1 MNTQE
6 FINKLQA
13 RLRSIPAQEAKE
25 RISFYLEMIDD
36 RIEEGLSEEEAVAG
50 VGSIEEISE
59 QILSEYTKSGKAG
72 KMGEEKK
79 FSGFEWAIIIIGS
92 PIWLP
97 LLIAAGV
104 IVAAVYIVIWAVMLA
119 IWAVESPFFIFS
131 YISKYLLIFCK
142 KATKY
147 AALFTKKSFN
157 CYINLLRKGGKQ
169 I

>member
-1 MNTQE
+1 MNTQQ
-6 FINKLQA
+6 FIEKLEA
-13 RLRSIPAQEAKE
+13 RLRSIPKQEAKE

-50 VGSIEEISE
+50 VGSIEDIAE
-59 QILSEYTKSGKAG
+59 QILSEYSKAQKGNKSTA
-72 KMGEEKK
+72 KK
-79 FSGFEWAIIIIGS
+79 LSGFEWAIIIIGS

-97 LLIAAGV
+97 LLIAAGA
-104 IVAAVYIVIWAVMLA
+104 IIGAVYIVIWAVMLA
-119 IWAVESPFFIFS
+119 IWAVEAPFLIFS

-147 AALFTKKSFN
+147 TALFTKKSFN
-157 CYINLLRKGGKQ
+157 WCINLLKKGDKQ